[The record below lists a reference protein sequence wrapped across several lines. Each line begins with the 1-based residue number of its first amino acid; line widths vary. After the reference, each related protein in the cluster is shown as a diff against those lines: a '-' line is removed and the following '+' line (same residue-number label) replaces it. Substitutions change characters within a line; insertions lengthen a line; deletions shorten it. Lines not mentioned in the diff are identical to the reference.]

1 MPIWGPVFWQMAQ
14 GHTGDYEQ
22 RISNLTK
29 YVESLQG
36 K

>member
-1 MPIWGPVFWQMAQ
+1 LFTQSCGAVPPDAEV
-14 GHTGDYEQ
+14 HQ

-29 YVESLQG
+29 YVESLQ